1 MLVFTVACYEF
12 AVDLY
17 FVFAQVHS
25 PSTHLKPD
33 LQPPSQSPNLDQS
46 KSYQKEEAFT
56 CLPVLK
62 VRLRPAVGKSGVSN
76 EGLLQLSPGLVVP
89 QVLLIHDPRT
99 QAEAELLLQAQDVA
113 RLPGDN
119 MAAALLLDLLQILR
133 KCR

>member
-25 PSTHLKPD
+25 PSTHLKPV
-33 LQPPSQSPNLDQS
+33 LQPPSQSPNLDQN
-46 KSYQKEEAFT
+46 KSYQKEAFT

-76 EGLLQLSPGLVVP
+76 EGLLQLPPGLVVR
-89 QVLLIHDPRT
+89 QVLLIHDPGT
-99 QAEAELLLQAQDVA
+99 QAEAELLLQTLDVA

-119 MAAALLLDLLQILR
+119 MAAALLIDLLQIPR
-133 KCR
+133 KFL